1 MKSIALVWF
10 LGIVCPAADLRWQ
23 PIAVDRFEGE
33 VYLDMESVHRTGDRV
48 EFWESQRYKSPL
60 MYSNLIY
67 DQVDVHYEMTCG
79 SHDVRPTA
87 YIVKLHGAPLHNDV
101 RNYGRM
107 PMTSQAGV
115 EIAFRKFCTDTL
127 VPDPSEGAR
136 NPTESWNNGLL
147 PPLPSQGRR
156 QE

>member
-1 MKSIALVWF
+1 MKTIPLVWL
-10 LGIVCPAADLRWQ
+10 LGVVCSAEVPRWQ
-23 PIAVDRFEGE
+23 RIATDRFEGE
-33 VYLDMESVHRTGDRV
+33 VYLDVESVHRAGDRV

-87 YIVKLHGAPLHNDV
+87 YLVKLRGAPLHNDV

-107 PMTSQAGV
+107 PMTSESGV
-115 EIAFRKFCTDTL
+115 EIAYRRFCIDTL
-127 VPDPSEGAR
+127 VPDP
-136 NPTESWNNGLL
+136 
-147 PPLPSQGRR
+147 
-156 QE
+156 